1 MILLNERMKGP
12 GNITQGDLSLLYN
25 HIVTSKVTKVHVL
38 PILFFPTISQSTG
51 PYFFKSLNLLKNVM
65 YKKLIHIRCLL
76 EMCLN
81 SLMFTAF
88 NS

>member
-38 PILFFPTISQSTG
+38 PILFLLSPRVQAHIF
-51 PYFFKSLNLLKNVM
+51 LNL
-65 YKKLIHIRCLL
+65 
-76 EMCLN
+76 
-81 SLMFTAF
+81 
-88 NS
+88 